1 MKLPVVLVVA
11 MTASAAGAGAG
22 GDQVPSEFTNLQVL
36 PKTITRAELVTVMR
50 GIATELGLR
59 CHDCHVGPPT
69 LEGMNFS
76 TDEKRTKQVA
86 RTMLAMTRA
95 INAQYVS
102 TIPAGSEPRQPVR
115 CITCHRRASKP
126 TRPLWD
132 LLVETTVASGVTAAI
147 ERHKAISDEFFGSGL
162 YDFREHTL
170 NITGNKLREE
180 RKMLPEALAVF
191 KRNAELFPKSANAMV
206 AVGEAA
212 QQLNR
217 VGEAEEYYRKALA
230 LDPAHVR
237 ARQGLESIKK

>member
-1 MKLPVVLVVA
+1 MRLPFILALGMLATV
-11 MTASAAGAGAG
+11 AGAGAG
-22 GDQVPSEFTNLQVL
+22 DQIPAEFTNLQVL
-36 PKTITRAELVTVMR
+36 PKTITRAELVSVMR

-59 CHDCHVGPPT
+59 CHDCHVGPPN
-69 LEGMNFS
+69 LEGMNFA

-102 TIPAGSEPRQPVR
+102 TIPAGGEPRQAVR

-132 LLVETTVASGVTAAI
+132 LLVETTVASGATAAI

-180 RKMLPEALAVF
+180 QKMLPEALAMF
-191 KRNAELFPKSANAMV
+191 KRNAELFPKSANAMF

-212 QQLNR
+212 QQLNKLA
-217 VGEAEEYYRKALA
+217 EAEEYFRKALA
-230 LDPAHVR
+230 IDPSHVR